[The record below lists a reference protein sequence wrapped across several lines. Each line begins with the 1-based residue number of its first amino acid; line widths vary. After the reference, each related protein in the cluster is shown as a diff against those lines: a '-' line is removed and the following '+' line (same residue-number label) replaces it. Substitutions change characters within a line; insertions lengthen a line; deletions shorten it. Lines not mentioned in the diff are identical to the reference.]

1 MITLGVLVV
10 ALVAAIGI
18 GILVRRNE
26 GRVRER
32 TPAPS
37 APDGPRAA
45 LLTAAGVIPG
55 RPTVLHFSADWCGP
69 CAAVRRVVASVV
81 AEWAKASAPP
91 LDLELDIDANPDLA
105 RELNVLSL
113 PTTFVLDPKGQE
125 KFRIAGVPKS
135 ADLRRSLASVTV
147 SETSE

>member
-1 MITLGVLVV
+1 MITLGVLAV

-26 GRVRER
+26 GRVRELA
-32 TPAPS
+32 PAPS
-37 APDGPRAA
+37 APESARAA
-45 LLTAAGVIPG
+45 LLAAAGVIPG

-81 AEWAKASAPP
+81 AELAGTPAPP

-113 PTTFVLDPKGQE
+113 PTTFILDPNGQE

-147 SETSE
+147 SEGSE